1 MARDPGPRLA
11 SMGRRVQ
18 TLHCANAKHG
28 LRRPQRQY
36 WFLCTGPRAIR
47 KAGDGRAPVPGWTG
61 EYDWDGWVPF
71 EQLPQ
76 AFNPPAGHIATANNK
91 IVPDDYPYLITH
103 DWDLP
108 YRIER
113 IEAALS
119 EKHKQ
124 SIESST
130 EIQATSSRS
139 LQNVCCR

>member
-1 MARDPGPRLA
+1 MQNMVYADRNGNIGFFAPG
-11 SMGRRVQ
+11 RV
-18 TLHCANAKHG
+18 
-28 LRRPQRQY
+28 P
-36 WFLCTGPRAIR
+36 IR

-76 AFNPPAGHIATANNK
+76 ALNPPAGRIATANNK

-130 EIQATSSRS
+130 EI
-139 LQNVCCR
+139 